1 MKNSARVF
9 VNRTSQRECTIVESH
24 YHLVVHHH
32 EPEKLSSHDS
42 DVVLKPPVQPM
53 TVYNVKAA
61 FQYLNGAVHLVHL
74 KFTHQGEYGHHNNH
88 VSQCL
93 ESLAEEILP
102 EMLCLLEEIPVVGP
116 VVRLAADLA
125 EHGSMEDT
133 DFDVMVEVR
142 RDASVYLSLECYLWW
157 SLHSTV

>member
-1 MKNSARVF
+1 
-9 VNRTSQRECTIVESH
+9 
-24 YHLVVHHH
+24 
-32 EPEKLSSHDS
+32 
-42 DVVLKPPVQPM
+42 M

-125 EHGSMEDT
+125 KHGSMEDT
-133 DFDVMVEVR
+133 DFDVRPDQINLLLLGRYRCMFKKVDRPTEIK
-142 RDASVYLSLECYLWW
+142 
-157 SLHSTV
+157 